1 MTEERTARARS
12 ARRPLPALPRH
23 EHIAREHRVVRAYD
37 RLAPLYDFVYGP
49 VLEPGRRAMAA
60 AACELAPAM
69 LLEVGVGTGLT
80 LAHYP
85 ARTRVVGVDLS
96 DDMLRIAQSRAVE
109 LPGRDISLQRM
120 DAERMAFA
128 DASFDC
134 VAVPYVL
141 SVTPDPA
148 RLVREIRRVCK
159 PDGSILV
166 VNHFSGSR
174 FWWAM
179 ERGVRPVA
187 HRIGF
192 RSDFSY
198 EEHILGHDWTIRSV
212 TPVNLLAL
220 SRLVVLGNASRA
232 DASTVTS

>member
-1 MTEERTARARS
+1 MNEEQTARARPS
-12 ARRPLPALPRH
+12 RRLPPAPPRPLDGRS
-23 EHIAREHRVVRAYD
+23 HRFVRAYD
-37 RLAPLYDFVYGP
+37 RLAALYDFVYGP
-49 VLEPGRRAMAA
+49 VLEPGRRAIAA
-60 AACELAPAM
+60 AACELAPAS
-69 LLEVGVGTGLT
+69 LLEVGVGTGLV
-80 LAHYP
+80 LPRYP
-85 ARTRVVGVDLS
+85 AATRVVGIDLS
-96 DDMLRIAQSRAVE
+96 EDMLHIARSRAAD
-109 LPGRDISLQRM
+109 LAGRDISLRRM

-174 FWWAM
+174 FWWAL
-179 ERGVRPVA
+179 ERGVRPLADRV
-187 HRIGF
+187 GF

-198 EEHILGHDWTIRSV
+198 EEHILGHDWTVRSV
-212 TPVNLLAL
+212 VPVNLLAL
-220 SRLVVLGNASRA
+220 SRLVVLGNAPRHRA
-232 DASTVTS
+232 AVNS

>member
-1 MTEERTARARS
+1 MNDERIAPARASRRS
-12 ARRPLPALPRH
+12 LPRSRRSPQD
-23 EHIAREHRVVRAYD
+23 AGEHRVVRAYD

-60 AACELAPAM
+60 AACELEPGT

-85 ARTRVVGVDLS
+85 SRTRVVGIDLS
-96 DDMLRIAQSRAVE
+96 EDMLHMARSRAVD
-109 LPGRDISLQRM
+109 LTGRDILLQRM

-128 DASFDC
+128 DGSFDC
-134 VAVPYVL
+134 VTVPYVL

-148 RLVREIRRVCK
+148 RLIREIRRVCK
-159 PDGSILV
+159 PDGTILV

-179 ERGVRPVA
+179 ERGLRPVA
-187 HRIGF
+187 DRIGF

-198 EEHILGHDWTIRSV
+198 EENILGHDWTIRSV
-212 TPVNLLAL
+212 VPVNLLAL
-220 SRLVVLGNASRA
+220 SRLVVLGNAPRQDTQA
-232 DASTVTS
+232 QTA